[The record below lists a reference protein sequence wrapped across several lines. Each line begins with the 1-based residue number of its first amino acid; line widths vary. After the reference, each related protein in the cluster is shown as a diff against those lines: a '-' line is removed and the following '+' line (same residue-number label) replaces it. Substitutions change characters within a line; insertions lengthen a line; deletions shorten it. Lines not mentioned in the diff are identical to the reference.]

1 MIEKEKIEKHV
12 GKIVL
17 CALLIICGI
26 YILYSVF
33 ESPIIFELDLIFFV
47 IGCCLISFSF
57 CLISFSFIEIGEIF
71 EKVNHPEGFVY
82 CKKCKHIIRKKHIFC
97 NDCRMD
103 IKREIRHKESKK
115 YINDYTKFYKE
126 KKK

>member
-26 YILYSVF
+26 YLLCSVF
-33 ESPIIFELDLIFFV
+33 ESPIIFGYNLTFFV
-47 IGCCLISFSF
+47 IGY

-71 EKVNHPEGFVY
+71 EKVNHPERFVY